1 MCIFPERAAF
11 FYTDQFF
18 LYLCCGQFTLPEA
31 GTRGMRK
38 KTIFCSLLKENFQ
51 PFLGKKLSTF
61 LYLKIYQAFFF
72 GNDSMVIADSC
83 CEPGSPYGGKESRLG
98 MVDQS

>member
-1 MCIFPERAAF
+1 MKKKFS
-11 FYTDQFF
+11 TF
-18 LYLCCGQFTLPEA
+18 LE
-31 GTRGMRK
+31 
-38 KTIFCSLLKENFQ
+38 
-51 PFLGKKLSTF
+51 KKLSTF
-61 LYLKIYQAFFF
+61 LYIKIFQAFFF